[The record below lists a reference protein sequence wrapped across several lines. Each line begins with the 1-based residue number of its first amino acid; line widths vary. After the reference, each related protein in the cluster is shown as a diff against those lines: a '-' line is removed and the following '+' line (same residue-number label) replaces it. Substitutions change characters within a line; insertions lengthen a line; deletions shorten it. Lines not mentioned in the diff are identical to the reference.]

1 MESALAD
8 YRFDEAAHLVYS
20 FFWGDLCDW
29 YLEAVKLRLDFAND
43 ADLEQARAAL
53 TTLLGVFEAALRM
66 LSPFMP
72 FITEELWH
80 AFYNGHP
87 PAPSIALSRYPRPN
101 GLLIDSVVEAQ
112 MGALQELIVELRALR
127 KDRGVPEKEL
137 VAVELHSALNFHA
150 ADSLSMIQRLAKV
163 SELQSVEQF
172 AEGASVRSTPRFD
185 IAIEYEKPIDAEAER
200 ERLTKELAKMEKE
213 KATGDRQLG
222 NEAFLA
228 KAPAAVV
235 EGLRRRNSELALLVP
250 KTRAAL
256 EAVATE
262 P

>member
-1 MESALAD
+1 
-8 YRFDEAAHLVYS
+8 
-20 FFWGDLCDW
+20 
-29 YLEAVKLRLDFAND
+29 
-43 ADLEQARAAL
+43 
-53 TTLLGVFEAALRM
+53 LLGVFEAALRM